1 MSAKREKPPAP
12 EPLPGLIDAHTHLD
26 ACGATDAESIRVI
39 LDLVAGH
46 TSIAHPWFQRE
57 LQASGPDPE
66 GDRYVWRSELPGS
79 GSAPESAD
87 EPQPVAATPI
97 RAAAATETRI
107 RFIGLLLVLRHI
119 GLSDVI
125 TTIFIAA
132 CGAVR
137 PAS

>member
-1 MSAKREKPPAP
+1 MSKPVPSTTP
-12 EPLPGLIDAHTHLD
+12 
-26 ACGATDAESIRVI
+26 ACGSRSTSLPSCSVRVAPGAAATLDEAAALTPVAADA
-39 LDLVAGH
+39 
-46 TSIAHPWFQRE
+46 
-57 LQASGPDPE
+57 
-66 GDRYVWRSELPGS
+66 GS
-79 GSAPESAD
+79 AEALAPESAD

-107 RFIGLLLVLRHI
+107 RFIGFLLVLRHI